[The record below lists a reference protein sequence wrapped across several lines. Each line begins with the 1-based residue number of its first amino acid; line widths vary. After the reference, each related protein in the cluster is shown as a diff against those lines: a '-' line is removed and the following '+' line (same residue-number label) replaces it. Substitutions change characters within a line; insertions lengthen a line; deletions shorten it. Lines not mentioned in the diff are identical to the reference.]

1 MKERIYR
8 ETEEKMSKTV
18 DNFKGELTKIRTGKA
33 SPALLDG
40 IFVDYYSVKTPISQV
55 ATVST
60 PEPRMIVV
68 QPWDKTIISAIEK
81 EIQKAN
87 IGLTPNSDGNIIRLA
102 VPPLTEERRKEI
114 VKSIK
119 KIAEDNR
126 VAVRNVRRDS
136 IETLKSAKKSGDIPE
151 DDEIRLEK
159 DIQKLTDKYIE
170 QLDDLM
176 QKKEKEILDT

>member
-8 ETEEKMSKTV
+8 ETEEKMGKTV
-18 DNFKGELTKIRTGKA
+18 DNFKAELSKIRTGKA

-40 IFVDYYSVKTPISQV
+40 IMVDYYSVKTPINQV

-119 KIAEDNR
+119 KIAEDNK

-136 IETLKSAKKSGDIPE
+136 IETLKTAKKDGEIPE
-151 DDEIRLEK
+151 DEEIRLEK

-170 QLDDLM
+170 QIDELM
-176 QKKEKEILDT
+176 QKKEKEILET

>member
-8 ETEEKMSKTV
+8 ETEEKMGKTV
-18 DNFKGELTKIRTGKA
+18 DNFKAELSKIRTGKA

-40 IFVDYYSVKTPISQV
+40 IMVDYYSVKTPINQV

-119 KIAEDNR
+119 KIAEDNK

-136 IETLKSAKKSGDIPE
+136 IETLKTAKKDGEIPE
-151 DDEIRLEK
+151 DEEIRLEK
-159 DIQKLTDKYIE
+159 DIQKLTDKYVE
-170 QLDDLM
+170 QIDELM
-176 QKKEKEILDT
+176 QKKEKEILET